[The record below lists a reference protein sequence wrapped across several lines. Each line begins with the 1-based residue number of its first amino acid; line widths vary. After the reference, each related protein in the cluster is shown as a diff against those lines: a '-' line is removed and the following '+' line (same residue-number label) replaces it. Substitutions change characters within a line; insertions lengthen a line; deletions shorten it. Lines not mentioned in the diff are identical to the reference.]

1 MKLLKTRRAQGIM
14 SVVLGLMIA
23 VFIGAIL
30 VEEFEGVIDDQ
41 RGGASAAFN
50 NTADDIV
57 SYTWITFT
65 FLALGILIVGGAWI
79 LRQSGMIG

>member
-1 MKLLKTRRAQGIM
+1 MARSGVM

-30 VEEFEGVIDDQ
+30 ANEFNQVIVDQ
-41 RGGASAAFN
+41 KDSDASSDFN
-50 NTADDIV
+50 DTADDIV
-57 SYTWITFT
+57 TYTWVAFT

-79 LRQSGMIG
+79 LRQSGMIGG